1 MKRFSI
7 KLLTGVLT
15 LSLLAG
21 CGGKTAPMEADPNSA
36 ADPEDLVYQII
47 GVGRDEALLTIDGAP
62 VKAETYLFW
71 LANSIETMMQYG
83 MLADD
88 AAWAESY
95 GDGTMADAA
104 MADALDTTKL
114 YQVMENK
121 AAELGVTLT
130 QEQEDEVKEQIEAII
145 EQSGGEEEFLARL
158 ESMCISKEGFM
169 ALNRVYYLNLGVEE
183 KLEKAGELTA
193 TEAEVEDFITENG
206 VYAAKHILLSTR
218 RQLED
223 GTYED
228 FSDEEKAQVLAQ
240 AQELRRQLSDAGDSE
255 ELFDTLMD
263 QYSEDGRDDDGN
275 LYAPDGYTLVYEN
288 QMVPEFEAGAK
299 ALKEGEVSDPIQ
311 TSYGYH
317 IILRIPVDREK
328 AKAECEGDA
337 KFGQLT
343 QEWIDKAE
351 VVTTEAYDNLDPK
364 AFYEKLQ
371 EVLSARTASP
381 EETPT
386 PTESPV
392 G

>member
-21 CGGKTAPMEADPNSA
+21 CGGKTVPSAVDPDSA

-47 GVGRDEALLTIDGAP
+47 GVGRDETLLTIDGAP

-71 LANSIETMMQYG
+71 LANSIETMKQYG

-88 AAWAESY
+88 AAWEESY

-104 MADALDTTKL
+104 KADALETTKL

-121 AAELGVTLT
+121 AAERGVTLT
-130 QEQEDEVKEQIEAII
+130 QEQEDEVNEQIESII
-145 EQSGGEEEFLARL
+145 EQSGGEEEFLAQL
-158 ESMCISKEGFM
+158 EAMCISKEGFM

-183 KLEKAGELTA
+183 KLEAAGELSA
-193 TEAEVEDFITENG
+193 TDAEVEDYITENG
-206 VYAAKHILLSTR
+206 IYAAKHILLSTR

-228 FSDEEKAQVLAQ
+228 FSDEEKAQVLTQ
-240 AQELRRQLSDAGDSE
+240 AQELRKQLSDAGDSE
-255 ELFDTLMD
+255 ELFDELMN
-263 QYSEDGRDDDGN
+263 QYSEDGRDGDGN

-288 QMVPEFEAGAK
+288 QMVPEFEEGAK

-317 IILRIPVDREK
+317 IILRIPVDR
-328 AKAECEGDA
+328 AEARKDCEGDA
-337 KFGQLT
+337 KFGQMT
-343 QEWIDKAE
+343 QQWMDEAE
-351 VVTTEAYDNLDPK
+351 IVTTEAYDNLDPK

-371 EVLSARTASP
+371 ELIAARMADSAKP
-381 EETPT
+381 E
-386 PTESPV
+386 ESPV